1 MTFLARFASPY
12 NPTLSTGGLLI
23 VVILMHVL
31 ALKNP
36 QATKYKKSKSGAHS
50 LKRPGPP
57 IVIVFGGDG
66 TGYSAT
72 IILIHRQLRVRKLEL
87 DSTVTR
93 DLSFREWQTEQFVA
107 ALVVKTRFSEFVLWV
122 WIPKISENVIWD
134 MRDR

>member
-66 TGYSAT
+66 TGYSGTCVPEMRFGERIRGTFPLADT
-72 IILIHRQLRVRKLEL
+72 L
-87 DSTVTR
+87 DYVCSYNYTN
-93 DLSFREWQTEQFVA
+93 
-107 ALVVKTRFSEFVLWV
+107 
-122 WIPKISENVIWD
+122 P
-134 MRDR
+134 